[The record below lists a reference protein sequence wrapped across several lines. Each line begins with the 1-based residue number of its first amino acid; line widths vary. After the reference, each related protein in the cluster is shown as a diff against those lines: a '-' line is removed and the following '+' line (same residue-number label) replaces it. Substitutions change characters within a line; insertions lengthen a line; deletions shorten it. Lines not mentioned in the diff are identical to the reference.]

1 MKKNKVLWLAAFFA
15 FLLWAFLKYSNESEK
30 RNRIEF
36 VDSFKLVQDNI
47 LALDSLIKYANAKC
61 NADYAISFE
70 GNTVLMMNH
79 KIDDRLKPRY
89 FCSSAKISADK
100 FKKII
105 NVLKRNNISGVYSMY
120 NTNVCVFGYRDYEGH
135 TEFAAL
141 REIIIDK
148 NDNKEIMKLNNYFL
162 DKKDELILMHPIYTE

>member
-1 MKKNKVLWLAAFFA
+1 
-15 FLLWAFLKYSNESEK
+15 
-30 RNRIEF
+30 
-36 VDSFKLVQDNI
+36 
-47 LALDSLIKYANAKC
+47 
-61 NADYAISFE
+61 
-70 GNTVLMMNH
+70 
-79 KIDDRLKPRY
+79 
-89 FCSSAKISADK
+89 
-100 FKKII
+100 
-105 NVLKRNNISGVYSMY
+105 MY